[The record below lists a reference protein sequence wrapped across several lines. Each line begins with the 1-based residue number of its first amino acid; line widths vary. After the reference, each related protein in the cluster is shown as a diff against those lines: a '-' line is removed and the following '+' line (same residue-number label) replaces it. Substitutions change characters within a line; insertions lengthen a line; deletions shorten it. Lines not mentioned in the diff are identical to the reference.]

1 MSLPRTRVVN
11 KIHEETGTNI
21 TVTLKRKTVM
31 VEGTRNGVDVAI
43 IKLKREKGWRDRFNA
58 IILTEDN
65 RVQKQIK

>member
-1 MSLPRTRVVN
+1 MSLPRTRVIS

-21 TVTLKRKTVM
+21 LVTLKKKTVM
-31 VEGTRNGVDVAI
+31 VEGTRNGVDIAI

-65 RVQKQIK
+65 RVQKQIR

>member
-31 VEGTRNGVDVAI
+31 VEGTRNGIDIAI

-65 RVQKQIK
+65 RVQKQIR

>member
-65 RVQKQIK
+65 RVQKQIR

>member
-43 IKLKREKGWRDRFNA
+43 IKLKREKAWRDRFNA